1 MKILKINKKSLLKGL
16 RDAAILVLA
25 IYGISLWQARHLLDD
40 DGSVEINDLQ
50 LVSVQGNVTPVFE
63 QNKRTLL
70 YFFAPWCSIC
80 EVSINNLDYLDDPNL
95 RIVKIALDYQNQNA
109 VEQFVSENDVGGNIL
124 MGSAQLKQQFNIPGY
139 PTYYLLDENQTV
151 VGHSF
156 GYSTVLGLKLKNYLN
171 K

>member
-1 MKILKINKKSLLKGL
+1 MKSIKITKNSIVGWL
-16 RDAAILVLA
+16 RDIGIIVAI
-25 IYGISLWQARHLLDD
+25 IYAISLWQGRHLLED
-40 DGSVEINDLQ
+40 DGTVNVDDIQ
-50 LVSVQGNVTPVFE
+50 LVSLQGEVTPVFKK
-63 QNKRTLL
+63 NKRTLV

-80 EVSINNLDYLDDPNL
+80 EISINNLDYLDDPNL

-109 VEQFVSENDVGGNIL
+109 VQQFVQDNNVIGNVL
-124 MGSAQLKQQFNIPGY
+124 LGSAQLKRQFNIPGY

-156 GYSTVLGLKLKNYLN
+156 GYSTALGLKLKNYLN

>member
-16 RDAAILVLA
+16 RDVAILILVV
-25 IYGISLWQARHLLDD
+25 YGISLWQARHLLDD
-40 DGSVEINDLQ
+40 DGSIEINDLQ
-50 LVSVQGNVTPVFE
+50 LVSLQGNVTPVFE
-63 QNKRTLL
+63 QNKRTLI

-80 EVSINNLDYLDDPNL
+80 KVSINNLDYLDDPDL

-109 VEQFVSENDVGGNIL
+109 VEQFVSSNEVGGNIL
-124 MGSAQLKQQFNIPGY
+124 MGSSQLKQQFNIPGY

-156 GYSTVLGLKLKNYLN
+156 GYSTALGLKLKNYLN